1 MQQISHLGLIE
12 KNPSIYYHISCN
24 YILEE
29 ISTINILINI
39 PSPKYPNQNTNK
51 FILTLVTVSL
61 YQHYI

>member
-12 KNPSIYYHISCN
+12 KNQNIYYYISCN

-29 ISTINILINI
+29 ISTINILINN

-51 FILTLVTVSL
+51 FILTRVNVSL
-61 YQHYI
+61 YQYYI